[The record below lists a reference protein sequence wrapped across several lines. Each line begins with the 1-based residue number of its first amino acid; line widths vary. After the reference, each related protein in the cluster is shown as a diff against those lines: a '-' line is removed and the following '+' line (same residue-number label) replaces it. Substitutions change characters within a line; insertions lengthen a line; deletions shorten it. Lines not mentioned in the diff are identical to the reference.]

1 MNYLIQLFHRRI
13 AAVILLSFII
23 IGTDAGLQGGMH
35 DQNESSQK
43 RVGQPS
49 NFSSHPALPPSNASV
64 TNGPTWDGVGLWNP
78 NNANNSTLTF
88 PSNTIAR
95 FTNFQYVWPP
105 AVSIVSKQN
114 WTVQSRLVLLERV
127 RAWNFTNISGG
138 DAWET
143 TLQWGSGSAAMAYGR
158 DDTHSPSTGVQV
170 GGQCFLGTLTTSSLI
185 GQWIT
190 SNITLYGPTQTMY
203 FSVYD
208 S

>member
-1 MNYLIQLFHRRI
+1 TT
-13 AAVILLSFII
+13 AVRPNTYIS
-23 IGTDAGLQGGMH
+23 
-35 DQNESSQK
+35 N
-43 RVGQPS
+43 RVQPAS
-49 NFSSHPALPPSNASV
+49 LVVTSGYMNASRLLAV
-64 TNGPTWDGVGLWNP
+64 SLTLMALSSLPVHGQATNGPTWDGVGLWNL
-78 NNANNSTLTF
+78 NNVNNSTLTF

-95 FTNFQYVWPP
+95 FTNFQYAWPP

-114 WTVQSRLVLLERV
+114 WTVESRLVLLERV

-170 GGQCFLGTLTTSSLI
+170 GGQCFLGTLTMSSLI

-190 SNITLYGPTQTMY
+190 SNITLYGPTQPMY
-203 FSVYD
+203 FSVY
-208 S
+208 